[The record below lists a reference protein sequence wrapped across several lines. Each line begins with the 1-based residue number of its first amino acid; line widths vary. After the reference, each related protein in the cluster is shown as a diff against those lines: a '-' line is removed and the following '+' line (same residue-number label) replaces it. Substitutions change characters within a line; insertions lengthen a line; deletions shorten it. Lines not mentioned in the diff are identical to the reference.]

1 MLEAYSKN
9 VTIPANSS
17 VPFRNVSLTKGNT
30 SEMQG
35 DATILF
41 NKCGVYRVSF
51 NASVVAS
58 AAGEISFQLFKN
70 SMPQAQADVSETAA
84 DTTSIHALN
93 FETLVQVPKSN
104 SECPCSIPTI
114 ISVNNTGVDVSG
126 DVHIVVDKIV

>member
-17 VPFRNVSLTKGNT
+17 VPFRNVSLIKGNT

-51 NASVVAS
+51 NASVVAT
-58 AAGEISFQLFKN
+58 AAGEVSFQLFKN
-70 SMPQAQADVSETAA
+70 SISQAQAEVSETAA

-93 FETLVQVPKSN
+93 FETIVQVPKGN
-104 SECPCSIPTI
+104 NECPCSIPTV

>member
-9 VTIPANSS
+9 ITIPANSS
-17 VPFRNVSLTKGNT
+17 APFTNVSLIKGDT

-58 AAGEISFQLFKN
+58 EAGEISFQLFKN
-70 SMPQAQADVSETAA
+70 SMPQTQAEVSETAA
-84 DTTSIHALN
+84 DATSIHALN

-104 SECPCSIPTI
+104 NECPCSIPTV
-114 ISVNNTGVDVSG
+114 ISINNTGVAVSG

>member
-9 VTIPANSS
+9 ITIPANSS
-17 VPFRNVSLTKGNT
+17 APFTNVSLIKGNT

-51 NASVVAS
+51 NASVIAS
-58 AAGEISFQLFKN
+58 EAGEISFQLFKN
-70 SMPQAQADVSETAA
+70 SMPQTQAEVSETAA
-84 DTTSIHALN
+84 DATSIHALN

-104 SECPCSIPTI
+104 SGCPCSIPTV
-114 ISVNNTGVDVSG
+114 ISVNNTGVAVIG
-126 DVHIVVDKIV
+126 DVHIIVDKIV

>member
-17 VPFRNVSLTKGNT
+17 VPFRNISLTKGNT

-51 NASVVAS
+51 NASVVAT
-58 AAGEISFQLFKN
+58 AAGVISFQLSKN
-70 SMPQAQADVSETAA
+70 SMPQVQAEVSETAT